1 MRLLNVATWNIYNG
15 LPYGFS
21 LVSDLKRIN
30 KIIDNIETE
39 DLEVLALQELNNLSV
54 LNCLK
59 NRLEDKYNFFYFKK
73 DLLLPNIFLFVFLF
87 LSYYFVRDVVLL
99 CLMFLFVNF
108 ILRNSTIYNFL
119 MEDIKSGLVI
129 LVNKRINLDNY
140 KLEYDTFNSQK
151 GDYLNLVAKRG
162 YLKLK
167 IKLNEKSSL
176 IIYNTHLNS
185 TNKECESRKDQIKE
199 LYNDTKKNEKSDK
212 IIILGDFNTYEYY
225 KEIDILKTDFQ
236 DALENSDLKS
246 WDLNN
251 PFTNTLLSSKD
262 NKLKKQGRID
272 YIFFKNLKKESS
284 NVIFNSSNNIC
295 SDHYGIK
302 STFKLKKLK

>member
-87 LSYYFVRDVVLL
+87 LSYYLVRDVVLL

-185 TNKECESRKDQIKE
+185 TNKECESRKDQIKQ

>member
-167 IKLNEKSSL
+167 IKLNKKSSL

>member
-108 ILRNSTIYNFL
+108 VLRNSTIYNFL

-185 TNKECESRKDQIKE
+185 TNKECESRKDQIKQ

>member
-30 KIIDNIETE
+30 KIIDNIERE
-39 DLEVLALQELNNLSV
+39 DLEVLGLQELNNLSV

-59 NRLEDKYNFFYFKK
+59 NRLQDKYNFFYFKK

-87 LSYYFVRDVVLL
+87 LSYYFVRDVILL

-302 STFKLKKLK
+302 STFKLKKL

>member
-87 LSYYFVRDVVLL
+87 LSYYLVRDVVLL

-140 KLEYDTFNSQK
+140 KLEYETFNSQK

>member
-167 IKLNEKSSL
+167 IKLNKKSSL

-251 PFTNTLLSSKD
+251 PFTNILLSSKD

>member
-87 LSYYFVRDVVLL
+87 LSYYLVRDVVLL

-251 PFTNTLLSSKD
+251 PFTNILLSSKD

>member
-15 LPYGFS
+15 LPYGYS
-21 LVSDLKRIN
+21 LACDVKRIN
-30 KIIDNIETE
+30 KIIDNIENE
-39 DLEVLALQELNNLSV
+39 DLDIIGLQELNNLSV
-54 LNCLK
+54 LHCLK
-59 NRLEDKYNFFYFKK
+59 NRLEEEYNFFYSEKN
-73 DLLLPNIFLFVFLF
+73 LLLPNIFLFVFLF

-129 LVNKRINLDNY
+129 LVNKRIDIDNY
-140 KLEYDTFNSQK
+140 KLEYEIFKSQK

-167 IKLNEKSSL
+167 MKLDEKSSL

-185 TNKECESRKDQIKE
+185 TNKECDSRKDQIKE
-199 LYNDTKKNEKSDK
+199 LYNDTKSNEKGDK
-212 IIILGDFNTYEYY
+212 IIILGDFNTYPEY
-225 KEIDILKTDFQ
+225 KEINIIKQEFKDS
-236 DALENSDLKS
+236 LENSALKS
-246 WDLNN
+246 WDIDN
-251 PFTNTLLSSKD
+251 PYTETLLSSKD

-272 YIFFKNLKKESS
+272 YIFFKNLKKVTSDI
-284 NVIFNSSNNIC
+284 IFNSSKNIC
-295 SDHYGIK
+295 SDHYCIK
-302 STFKLKKLK
+302 SIFKLKDIK

>member
-1 MRLLNVATWNIYNG
+1 
-15 LPYGFS
+15 
-21 LVSDLKRIN
+21 
-30 KIIDNIETE
+30 
-39 DLEVLALQELNNLSV
+39 
-54 LNCLK
+54 
-59 NRLEDKYNFFYFKK
+59 
-73 DLLLPNIFLFVFLF
+73 
-87 LSYYFVRDVVLL
+87 
-99 CLMFLFVNF
+99 
-108 ILRNSTIYNFL
+108 

-167 IKLNEKSSL
+167 IKLNKKSSL

-251 PFTNTLLSSKD
+251 PFTNILLSSKD

>member
-15 LPYGFS
+15 LPYGYS
-21 LVSDLKRIN
+21 LASDVKRIN
-30 KIIDNIETE
+30 KIIDNIENE
-39 DLEVLALQELNNLSV
+39 DLDIIGLQELNNLSV
-54 LNCLK
+54 LHCLK
-59 NRLEDKYNFFYFKK
+59 NRLEEKYNFFYSEKN
-73 DLLLPNIFLFVFLF
+73 LLLPNIFLFVFLF

-140 KLEYDTFNSQK
+140 KLEYETFNSQK

-199 LYNDTKKNEKSDK
+199 LYNDTKNNEKSDK
-212 IIILGDFNTYEYY
+212 IIILGDFNTYPEY
-225 KEIDILKTDFQ
+225 KEIDIFKQDFK
-236 DALENSDLKS
+236 DSLENSDLKS
-246 WDLNN
+246 WDINN
-251 PFTNTLLSSKD
+251 PLTDTLLTSKD
-262 NKLKKQGRID
+262 TKVKKEGRID
-272 YIFFKNLKKESS
+272 YIFYKNLKKVTSD
-284 NVIFNSSNNIC
+284 VIFNFSKNIC
-295 SDHYGIK
+295 SDHYCIK
-302 STFKLKKLK
+302 SIFKLKDIK

>member
-30 KIIDNIETE
+30 KIIDNIERE
-39 DLEVLALQELNNLSV
+39 DLEVLGLQELNNLSV

-87 LSYYFVRDVVLL
+87 LSYYLVRDVVLL

-302 STFKLKKLK
+302 STFKLKKL

>member
-39 DLEVLALQELNNLSV
+39 DLEVLGLQELNNLSV

-87 LSYYFVRDVVLL
+87 LSYYFVRDVILL

-140 KLEYDTFNSQK
+140 KVEYDTFNSQK

-185 TNKECESRKDQIKE
+185 TNKECESKKDQIKE

-212 IIILGDFNTYEYY
+212 IIILGDFNTYSEY

-236 DALENSDLKS
+236 DTLENSDLKS

-251 PFTNTLLSSKD
+251 PFTNILLLSKD
-262 NKLKKQGRID
+262 SKLKKEGRID

-302 STFKLKKLK
+302 STFKIKKLK